1 MKNIIVHFYENI
13 NQPQFI
19 FEIISE
25 ENTIKKILN
34 FSIYIYDDIEKA
46 LDRIKYILIRNDF
59 FTEEES
65 WVSSELKEKVFYS
78 IQMNK
83 ENKFEEAKIQ
93 IYPHLVKSNDEA

>member
-1 MKNIIVHFYENI
+1 LKNILVHFYEDGGSPN
-13 NQPQFI
+13 FI

-25 ENTIKKILN
+25 ENSIKKIIN

-46 LDRIKYILIRNDF
+46 LDRIKYILIMNDF
-59 FTEEES
+59 FTEEEAYI
-65 WVSSELKEKVFYS
+65 SSKLKEKVFYS

-93 IYPHLVKSNDEA
+93 IYPDLVKSNNET